1 MRGAATNASACT
13 TNGCQLTLADEMK
26 TQGERIRELREGLD
40 LSLRELARNL
50 DVSAAFMSDVELG
63 RRYPTEDILA
73 KIAKKL
79 RTSLEDLQS
88 HDSRAPV
95 DELRRMATSDPKFGF
110 ALRRV
115 VDGIAEEQLTSEELL
130 KMLDAHRK
138 RRGRE

>member
-1 MRGAATNASACT
+1 
-13 TNGCQLTLADEMK
+13 MK
-26 TQGERIRELREGLD
+26 TLGERIRELREELD
-40 LSLRELARNL
+40 LSLRELARSL

-63 RRYPTEDILA
+63 RRYPTEEMLA

-79 RTSLEDLQS
+79 RTTLEDLQS

-95 DELRRMATSDPKFGF
+95 DELRRLASSDPAFGF

-115 VDGIAEEQLTSEELL
+115 VDRITDDKLTPEELL
-130 KMLDAHRK
+130 KMLDAHQK